1 MHVYVAGDPTFSR
14 RRDDVGGAL
23 PRVVA
28 GNRTSSL
35 WVTVGHEVA
44 VHRRSLRWISRGK
57 ARVGESGS
65 GEVRIEVRI
74 KGRLHC
80 LSGGTIIFIPKGAQ
94 RSTCGVS
101 ADFAYLTLHRRRDPL
116 RVGVPKRNKE

>member
-1 MHVYVAGDPTFSR
+1 LHVYVAGDPTSSR

-35 WVTVGHEVA
+35 WVPVGHEVA
-44 VHRRSLRWISRGK
+44 MHRRSLGWISRGK
-57 ARVGESGS
+57 ARVGVSGS
-65 GEVRIEVRI
+65 GEVRIN
-74 KGRLHC
+74 GGLHC
-80 LSGGTIIFIPKGAQ
+80 LAGGSLIFIPKGAQ